1 MPHHNPKKKRKLTE
15 DQKVMK
21 FCSDYRARAWRRV
34 RAIVGPD
41 MDDQIDYQP
50 GGTVQK
56 HRGPRLR
63 TFVKRPSTVQRYYV
77 GRRYSVNFTFL
88 L

>member
-1 MPHHNPKKKRKLTE
+1 MKPFRPLPTGGWLT
-15 DQKVMK
+15 Q
-21 FCSDYRARAWRRV
+21 RAC
-34 RAIVGPD
+34 
-41 MDDQIDYQP
+41 YKQP

-77 GRRYSVNFTFL
+77 GRRYSVNFTFML
-88 L
+88 